1 MILGFLS
8 LCVSIFGINEIKKLI
23 FSESYERETENL
35 ASLPPSIS
43 EDIETNTVSLKIAST
58 NSFSLNLGKAKI
70 EGKSGVLAT
79 DIELS
84 ISGLSYAD
92 LPDLPPH
99 LINVTGEY
107 SGFRMLPHN
116 TLFKSDIEIE
126 LPYDEAKIPEG
137 FSVNDIETYYY
148 DEQVQEWKTINY
160 ISADTA
166 QKVIISGVNHFTDF
180 INAIT
185 QMPEMPE
192 TQSFAPTQFSDMQA
206 ANPLSSFHF
215 IEPPQANNNGTVNLS
230 FPLSLPSG
238 RQGLQPNLTLNY
250 SSESDL
256 GLFGLGWDLAIPEIS
271 IETRWGVPRYDSIKE
286 SETYLLNGEQLIQM
300 SGSDY
305 TNLHALTHREEWR
318 DRDLVSGSTQFF
330 RRVEGSFEKIIRY
343 GTNPKNYYWEV
354 TDKHGVKYYY
364 GKQINND
371 AVDDMAVLKNVDG
384 NIGKWKLTE
393 IRDLNGNFVEFTYK
407 HSDPANLYKEIR
419 PDTIYYTGHGTE
431 HGKYSVGFHYK
442 EIANDKY
449 QKTNARLGFLEANRH
464 LVTDI
469 IIKYDSATIIKQY
482 RFCYEDDN
490 AFGKLLLSKISEV
503 KPSGFCSQNADYYCL
518 DTDTTTIVLQ
528 EFSYYGLPDAI
539 FSEPKKINIT
549 SDPVASYLLAPPA
562 SFESL
567 GQLGGNS
574 EISWGAG
581 LATTLGPNILPK
593 FTKIANAGANY
604 NFSRNTSKG
613 VRTIVDLN
621 GDGLPDRLTRKSNKV
636 YFEALSYNEVE
647 NAYNFESPV
656 VINGLKI
663 FSKEVSNNNSFG
675 GEAHF
680 GHTLSGDHSI
690 GNNKTKVYF
699 TDINAD
705 GLIDVVNNG
714 YVYYNK
720 LDANGDPSFEVIAPE
735 DMDEQSFAG
744 EICVDAGMGSD
755 GDSFDGIPIIANEL
769 DSEILYKEG
778 DTVWTRHCTDK
789 ETFTSQDPDNW
800 RSFYDSIIATYPHE
814 ITNDKFCWYTYE
826 LIPGELKIYPPH
838 DLVKL
843 WIAPYDGD
851 ITISNDAVLTDNLM
865 SKRDFSDSLKI
876 SIQIKNAIVYDKILT
891 KTDTITSIPST
902 HLAVN
907 RGDHIYFRVES
918 MDKKRYDKVAW
929 TPQINY
935 TKYGNN
941 TLSTNEQNSLD
952 ANGKHIYKFNAS
964 EDFLINPNTKYAMPF
979 DGRINIISTRKI
991 SEYLSDNVD
1000 FIIKKNNIPL
1010 FLFADERDIV
1020 DETNE
1025 ISSIPVETGDS
1036 IEFRVECLS
1045 NVNWQAISWDI
1056 SLYYDSIAPIDNNL
1070 TIAAYDTNFNP
1081 PKPNVKFDI
1090 IPFFTT
1096 YPKPVRPSIFVEQL
1110 NYLTNYIDTLKI
1122 FSNDEFIGF
1131 LSIKGDDGSVQNVF
1145 ICHQLVGNNYIHP
1158 INPAIH
1164 TTNGVGYFVDFYTM
1178 DTTELGTMMISF
1190 GNTGATGYK
1199 YVGIHGQH
1207 RPEDLKFGNLYN
1219 NWGQFNYKNTSTAYT
1234 DLIVKDSLCQSAG
1247 LRAALAMSN
1256 ALAETDPE
1264 QANEIITNWLET
1276 HPYEQEKF
1284 LPMSPDYKYNQW
1296 VGHGNVSYVNA
1307 DTLSNTL
1314 PCVLGIMP
1322 EAEYSL
1328 EAMGMPGEDED
1339 DILDDVPQGAVKQ
1352 APILKSKSKSKS
1364 SNISAFVLIGNGSSS
1379 TEVTT
1384 TTAFQDMNGD
1394 RYPDEI
1400 SEKEVKYSNPQGGT
1414 SNFVKAHNSFDY
1426 GSEIKNS
1433 SGVIFNYGA
1442 AIPSISQIRSFCTD
1456 NKIETQGSIGSVGYG
1471 ESNMDTKSTL
1481 SFIDY
1486 NGDGLPD
1493 KITDDGKVLYNLG
1506 YEFAMPINISN
1517 FSTKKDFSE
1526 TDNATLGVN
1535 IGGTSIA
1542 AGYGLSDSKNNT
1554 KIDIID
1560 INGDGLPDKVRNV
1573 SDNLK
1578 FYFNIGKSFVSNE
1591 NAIIDG
1597 VNSIFKTTNR
1607 NNSLNVAVSFGLF
1620 GLVVN
1625 PKTFMS
1631 WGASDVKGM
1640 FSDINADGLVDY
1652 VYDSDN
1658 DEYINVR
1665 YNQLGKTNLLKTVTN
1680 LVGSE
1685 FEISYTLSKHGGFD
1699 CPNRTMV
1706 MDSLKIFDGYTE
1718 DGANYQYFAF
1728 EYDSCMYQ
1736 RFDRENL
1743 GFKIVK
1749 TKALDQELEAYKII
1763 TEHYHNDKVLLK
1775 GLKYKDLITDKDGN
1789 KYIENEYIYGLCA
1802 LNNGQYISS
1811 SDECRCDAFPALSE
1825 QVRKYY
1831 ETQTEPQIIT
1841 NESFE
1846 YGQYGNI
1853 TKYTQE
1859 GDITDNDDNFT
1870 ATITYMGYS
1879 PQYLVGKQTSVV
1891 IKVSGEQTIR
1901 KTDYLHND
1909 TTGNLTKIT
1918 KYNNDITSEFDYA
1931 YDVYGNI
1938 TRVLLPHNATNQRM
1952 RYNYIY
1958 DNQIFSLP
1966 IQISDVYGYTSSA
1979 TYDYKLQVPLTN
1991 TDINGNTITYEYD
2004 WRARPIKII
2013 SPNETDFTIKY
2024 EYSLGNTDTDIAWA
2038 KTMHYDVFNEDSTIN
2053 TILFCD
2059 GLGKIIQTKK
2069 TMEIN
2074 GQEKRVVSGKII
2086 YDDYARKIAEYYPK
2100 EEAITANDL
2109 SINTGNEDNTAPTQ
2123 YQYDILNRITKTTY
2137 PDGTAD
2143 SIVYDIS
2150 ENKFRTKH
2158 IDAMGNIVTSYF
2170 DYRNLPTKITNSVG
2184 STILEY
2190 DQLGQ
2195 TLSTTDPDNLQTSY
2209 TYDMLG
2215 RKTSR
2220 THPDAGLHSYSYD
2233 QASNLISI
2241 DKNGLQTNYTYEY
2254 NRLKEVEYSEYQE
2267 NKITYTYG
2275 NANAGS
2281 NQKGR
2286 IVAIEDINGWV
2297 HFEYDKLG
2305 NVSKETKIV
2314 ILPNEA
2320 GIFQFSMLFDYD
2332 SWARVKSMQYP
2343 DGEIVYYSYDRGGNL
2358 KKLSGS
2364 KIYTSSSE
2372 NYPYIK
2378 DILYNKFGK
2387 RSNII
2392 YGNDIESTYQYDN
2405 MLRLSNLQS
2414 SSNDETLQIL
2424 NYQYDYVGNIV
2435 AINNTASALAN
2446 GTGIGGEYSNTY
2458 EYDNIYRLTNAS
2470 NSHSGNGINKTKT
2483 TQMQYSPNGRILE
2496 KKHITTNN
2504 NANPPFLLPST
2515 TGFNNYELS
2524 SFTRLFMITCI
2535 NLW

>member
-1 MILGFLS
+1 M
-8 LCVSIFGINEIKKLI
+8 
-23 FSESYERETENL
+23 
-35 ASLPPSIS
+35 
-43 EDIETNTVSLKIAST
+43 
-58 NSFSLNLGKAKI
+58 
-70 EGKSGVLAT
+70 
-79 DIELS
+79 
-84 ISGLSYAD
+84 
-92 LPDLPPH
+92 
-99 LINVTGEY
+99 
-107 SGFRMLPHN
+107 
-116 TLFKSDIEIE
+116 
-126 LPYDEAKIPEG
+126 
-137 FSVNDIETYYY
+137 
-148 DEQVQEWKTINY
+148 
-160 ISADTA
+160 
-166 QKVIISGVNHFTDF
+166 
-180 INAIT
+180 
-185 QMPEMPE
+185 
-192 TQSFAPTQFSDMQA
+192 
-206 ANPLSSFHF
+206 
-215 IEPPQANNNGTVNLS
+215 
-230 FPLSLPSG
+230 
-238 RQGLQPNLTLNY
+238 
-250 SSESDL
+250 
-256 GLFGLGWDLAIPEIS
+256 
-271 IETRWGVPRYDSIKE
+271 
-286 SETYLLNGEQLIQM
+286 
-300 SGSDY
+300 
-305 TNLHALTHREEWR
+305 
-318 DRDLVSGSTQFF
+318 
-330 RRVEGSFEKIIRY
+330 
-343 GTNPKNYYWEV
+343 
-354 TDKHGVKYYY
+354 
-364 GKQINND
+364 
-371 AVDDMAVLKNVDG
+371 
-384 NIGKWKLTE
+384 
-393 IRDLNGNFVEFTYK
+393 
-407 HSDPANLYKEIR
+407 
-419 PDTIYYTGHGTE
+419 
-431 HGKYSVGFHYK
+431 
-442 EIANDKY
+442 
-449 QKTNARLGFLEANRH
+449 
-464 LVTDI
+464 
-469 IIKYDSATIIKQY
+469 
-482 RFCYEDDN
+482 
-490 AFGKLLLSKISEV
+490 
-503 KPSGFCSQNADYYCL
+503 
-518 DTDTTTIVLQ
+518 
-528 EFSYYGLPDAI
+528 
-539 FSEPKKINIT
+539 
-549 SDPVASYLLAPPA
+549 
-562 SFESL
+562 
-567 GQLGGNS
+567 
-574 EISWGAG
+574 
-581 LATTLGPNILPK
+581 
-593 FTKIANAGANY
+593 
-604 NFSRNTSKG
+604 
-613 VRTIVDLN
+613 
-621 GDGLPDRLTRKSNKV
+621 
-636 YFEALSYNEVE
+636 
-647 NAYNFESPV
+647 
-656 VINGLKI
+656 
-663 FSKEVSNNNSFG
+663 
-675 GEAHF
+675 
-680 GHTLSGDHSI
+680 
-690 GNNKTKVYF
+690 
-699 TDINAD
+699 
-705 GLIDVVNNG
+705 
-714 YVYYNK
+714 
-720 LDANGDPSFEVIAPE
+720 IAPE
-735 DMDEQSFAG
+735 DMDGKSFAG

-755 GDSFDGIPIIANEL
+755 GDSFDGIPILANEL

-778 DTVWTRHCTDK
+778 DTVWTRHCADK
-789 ETFTSQDPDNW
+789 ETFTSQNPDNW
-800 RSFYDSIIATYPHE
+800 NNFYDSIIATYPHE

-1339 DILDDVPQGAVKQ
+1339 DILDDLPPGAVKQ
-1352 APILKSKSKSKS
+1352 APILKSKSE
-1364 SNISAFVLIGNGSSS
+1364 NTTANLSAFGIVGSGNSW
-1379 TEVTT
+1379 TEITT
-1384 TTAFQDMNGD
+1384 TTSFQDMNGD

-1879 PQYLVGKQTSVV
+1879 PQYIVGKRRNIIVKNTNN
-1891 IKVSGEQTIR
+1891 QTIR
-1901 KTDYLHND
+1901 RTMFFYNSI
-1909 TTGNLTKIT
+1909 GNVTQIN
-1918 KYNNDITSEFDYA
+1918 KYNNNLISYFNYS

-1938 TRVLLPHNATNQRM
+1938 TQVLLPHNATNQRM

-1958 DNQIFSLP
+1958 DDQIFSLP
-1966 IQISDVYGYTSSA
+1966 TQVTSILGYSSS
-1979 TYDYKLQVPLTN
+1979 TIYDYKLQVPLSS
-1991 TDINGNTITYEYD
+1991 TDINNNTISFEYD
-2004 WRARPIKII
+2004 WRGRLTKVI
-2013 SPNETDFTIKY
+2013 SPNETDYTIKY
-2024 EYSLGNTDTDIAWA
+2024 AYSLSNTNDNIAWA
-2038 KTMHYDVFNEDSTIN
+2038 KTMHYDTFNNNNTIN
-2053 TILFCD
+2053 TVLFCD
-2059 GLGKIIQTKK
+2059 GLGRVIQTKK
-2069 TMEIN
+2069 DIEIN
-2074 GQEKRVVSGKII
+2074 SVEKRVVSGKVI
-2086 YDDYARKIAEYYPK
+2086 YDIFGRVISEYYPK
-2100 EEAITANDL
+2100 VEELSSDETTLSTAP
-2109 SINTGNEDNTAPTQ
+2109 EDNTPPTE
-2123 YQYDILNRITKTTY
+2123 YRYDVLDRVTKTIY
-2137 PDGTAD
+2137 PDGTSD
-2143 SIVYDIS
+2143 SIAYDIS
-2150 ENKFRTKH
+2150 DGKFRTQH
-2158 IDAMGNIVTSYF
+2158 IDALGNKVSTFY
-2170 DYRNLPTKITNSVG
+2170 DYRNLTTKITNCYG
-2184 STILEY
+2184 STTIVY

-2195 TLSTTDPDNLQTSY
+2195 KISTNDPNNIQTTY

-2215 RKTSR
+2215 RLTSR
-2220 THPDAGLHSYSYD
+2220 NHPDAGVYTRSYD
-2233 QASNLISI
+2233 RANNLTMLN
-2241 DKNGLQTNYTYEY
+2241 KNEVQIQYKYHY
-2254 NRLKEVEYSEYQE
+2254 NRLTQMEYSDNPEL
-2267 NKITYTYG
+2267 KVTYTYG
-2275 NANAGS
+2275 AVGASANAA
-2281 NQKGR
+2281 GR
-2286 IVAIEDINGWV
+2286 VVKVEDINGWTY
-2297 HFEYDKLG
+2297 FEYDKLG
-2305 NVSKETKIV
+2305 NVSKETKTV
-2314 ILPNEA
+2314 VLPNEA
-2320 GIFQFSMLFDYD
+2320 DMWQLSMLYTYD
-2332 SWARVKSMQYP
+2332 SWGRIRTMRYP
-2343 DGEIVYYSYDRGGNL
+2343 DGENVAYRYDKGGNL
-2358 KKLSGS
+2358 NFVLGFKNINGPGLGQL
-2364 KIYTSSSE
+2364 
-2372 NYPYIK
+2372 YPYVQDIK
-2378 DILYNKFGK
+2378 YNKFGK
-2387 RSNII
+2387 RTEIK
-2392 YGNDIESTYQYDN
+2392 YGNDIISTYQYDD
-2405 MLRLSNLQS
+2405 MQRLSSLQS
-2414 SSNDETLQIL
+2414 GNNTEVLQTL
-2424 NYQYDYVGNIV
+2424 NYQYDDVGNITS
-2435 AINNTASALAN
+2435 INNTAQTLPN
-2446 GTGIGGEYSNTY
+2446 GLGGIYTNTY
-2458 EYDNIYRLTNAS
+2458 SYDDIYRLTNAS
-2470 NSHSGNGINKTKT
+2470 NQYIKDSTVLTKT
-2483 TQMQYSPNGRILE
+2483 TQMQYMANGRITE
-2496 KKHITTNN
+2496 KRHVLTSHNIGS
-2504 NANPPFLLPST
+2504 PPPPPVLAQNS
-2515 TGFNNYELS
+2515 GFNNYTYNNNKISSNYIISPTFVYDVKYNNYQYDDNGNMIEIKTFSNSLQYPPSPPTVTAQRNLYWNVEDQLQAMIDFNNSAYYFYNYSGERTWKIVGRKITQTISGTTIKYNHFNQSTYYLFPQVSVTSTNYTKHIFAGEERICSKVGTGKSADIPQIVLPPPPAQINAKRSQQTYLMKRTFTNLCIPSLGPPPVSLCAISSGANILNTNLLASSMTKITSTATEPENLQYFYLSDHLGSSSWITDKDGNALQHLSYLPFGEVFANQKASGS
-2524 SFTRLFMITCI
+2524 SFDAEFKFLGKELDSETGYTKTDNRYYWANAGIFLSVDPLCDKYPMLTPYNYAGNNPLIFKDPSGLDFDPTIDHKNKTITI
-2535 NLW
+2535 NATYYTSNKNKAHLQKALNAWNEQSGKYYFTPEGSNKEYVINFNLKIAEGNFDTDDDALNAFGSDKSGSANYFQFGEVATNERGHTFDGNQITVSKEAPNRTSSHEVGHTLGIGHFQFGLMETGGNDDKISIGNVANILKTAKFDVKIPEVIRNNQIDNNGGGRAKTTHNIKGRVHY

>member
-1 MILGFLS
+1 M
-8 LCVSIFGINEIKKLI
+8 KLD
-23 FSESYERETENL
+23 
-35 ASLPPSIS
+35 SLPY
-43 EDIETNTVSLKIAST
+43 N
-58 NSFSLNLGKAKI
+58 
-70 EGKSGVLAT
+70 
-79 DIELS
+79 
-84 ISGLSYAD
+84 
-92 LPDLPPH
+92 
-99 LINVTGEY
+99 
-107 SGFRMLPHN
+107 
-116 TLFKSDIEIE
+116 
-126 LPYDEAKIPEG
+126 
-137 FSVNDIETYYY
+137 
-148 DEQVQEWKTINY
+148 
-160 ISADTA
+160 
-166 QKVIISGVNHFTDF
+166 
-180 INAIT
+180 
-185 QMPEMPE
+185 
-192 TQSFAPTQFSDMQA
+192 
-206 ANPLSSFHF
+206 
-215 IEPPQANNNGTVNLS
+215 
-230 FPLSLPSG
+230 
-238 RQGLQPNLTLNY
+238 
-250 SSESDL
+250 
-256 GLFGLGWDLAIPEIS
+256 
-271 IETRWGVPRYDSIKE
+271 
-286 SETYLLNGEQLIQM
+286 
-300 SGSDY
+300 
-305 TNLHALTHREEWR
+305 
-318 DRDLVSGSTQFF
+318 
-330 RRVEGSFEKIIRY
+330 
-343 GTNPKNYYWEV
+343 
-354 TDKHGVKYYY
+354 
-364 GKQINND
+364 
-371 AVDDMAVLKNVDG
+371 
-384 NIGKWKLTE
+384 
-393 IRDLNGNFVEFTYK
+393 
-407 HSDPANLYKEIR
+407 
-419 PDTIYYTGHGTE
+419 
-431 HGKYSVGFHYK
+431 
-442 EIANDKY
+442 
-449 QKTNARLGFLEANRH
+449 
-464 LVTDI
+464 
-469 IIKYDSATIIKQY
+469 
-482 RFCYEDDN
+482 
-490 AFGKLLLSKISEV
+490 
-503 KPSGFCSQNADYYCL
+503 
-518 DTDTTTIVLQ
+518 
-528 EFSYYGLPDAI
+528 I
-539 FSEPKKINIT
+539 FSEPEVISESN
-549 SDPVASYLLAPPA
+549 DPGASYLSAPPA
-562 SFESL
+562 SFKPL
-567 GQLGGNS
+567 GKLGGNS

-581 LATTLGPNILPK
+581 LATTLGVNILPK
-593 FTKIANAGANY
+593 FTKTANAGANY

-621 GDGLPDRLTRKSNKV
+621 GDGLPDRLTSVHESV
-636 YFEALSYNEVE
+636 YFESLSYNEVE

-851 ITISNDAVLTDNLM
+851 ITISNDAVLTENLM

-876 SIQIKNAIVYDKILT
+876 SIQIDTIVYDKILT
-891 KTDTITSIPST
+891 KTDATTSIPTDIVFS
-902 HLAVN
+902 VK

-935 TKYGNN
+935 IKYGNN
-941 TLSTNEQNSLD
+941 TLSSIQQNSLD

-979 DGRINIISTRKI
+979 DGRIKADTKIKI
-991 SEYLSDNVD
+991 SEDLSDNVY
-1000 FIIKKNNIPL
+1000 FVVKRNGAYITPPPFLNI
-1010 FLFADERDIV
+1010 AMRD
-1020 DETNE
+1020 
-1025 ISSIPVETGDS
+1025 SVETTLTIEEAYVSQGDT
-1036 IEFRVECLS
+1036 IEFRVECFS
-1045 NVNWQAISWDI
+1045 NVNWEAISWEI
-1056 SLYYDSIAPIDNNL
+1056 SLYYDNIEPIDNL
-1070 TIAAYDTNFNP
+1070 TIAAYDTSFNP

-1110 NYLTNYIDTLKI
+1110 TNLTNYYDTVYIDTLKI
-1122 FSNDEFIGF
+1122 INSNSPISNFLGF
-1131 LSIKGDDGSVQNVF
+1131 LSIKGDDGSVQNRL
-1145 ICHQLVGNNYIHP
+1145 INYSQNIYNGIYP
-1158 INPAIH
+1158 IDSIQIIKN
-1164 TTNGVGYFVDFYTM
+1164 VGYFIDFYTA
-1178 DTTELGTMMISF
+1178 DTIELNNLKICFDNNSNCF
-1190 GNTGATGYK
+1190 PYSI
-1199 YVGIHGQH
+1199 GIHCQH
-1207 RPEDLKFGNLYN
+1207 RSEDLKFGNLYR

-1234 DLIVKDSLCQSAG
+1234 DLIVKDSLCQSIG
-1247 LRAALAMSN
+1247 LQTALATSN

-1264 QANEIITNWLET
+1264 QANEIITNWFET

-1296 VGHGNVSYVNA
+1296 VGYGNVSYVNA

-1339 DILDDVPQGAVKQ
+1339 DILDDLPPGAVKQ
-1352 APILKSKSKSKS
+1352 APILKSKSE
-1364 SNISAFVLIGNGSSS
+1364 NTTANLSAFGIVGSGNSW
-1379 TEVTT
+1379 TEITT
-1384 TTAFQDMNGD
+1384 TTSFQDMNGD

-1400 SEKEVKYSNPQGGT
+1400 TERLVKYSNPQGGT
-1414 SNFVKAHNSFDY
+1414 SDFVKAHNSFDY
-1426 GSEIKNS
+1426 GNEFKK
-1433 SGVIFNYGA
+1433 GA
-1442 AIPSISQIRSFCTD
+1442 GTLYNFGASVPSPSQIRSFCSGKKT
-1456 NKIETQGSIGSVGYG
+1456 ETQGSIGSFGYG
-1471 ESNMDTKSTL
+1471 SSDMNTKSIL

-1493 KITDDGKVLYNLG
+1493 KITDEGKVLYNLG
-1506 YEFAMPINISN
+1506 YEFYAPIVISN
-1517 FSTKKDFSE
+1517 LFAKNDYSNNSGGS
-1526 TDNATLGVN
+1526 LGVN
-1535 IGGTSIA
+1535 IVGNSIA
-1542 AGYGLSDSKNNT
+1542 AGYGTNTSTNNT
-1554 KIDIID
+1554 NLDIID
-1560 INGDGLPDKVRNV
+1560 INGDGLPDKLTSVTFG
-1573 SDNLK
+1573 LK
-1578 FYFNIGKSFVSNE
+1578 CEFNTGKSFISTD
-1591 NAIIDG
+1591 IYDIYT
-1597 VNSIFKTTNR
+1597 SFKTISK
-1607 NNSLNVAVSFGLF
+1607 NNNLNVAVTFNLF
-1620 GLVVN
+1620 CFAVN

-1652 VYDSDN
+1652 VYEEN
-1658 DEYINVR
+1658 NQIKVR
-1665 YNQLGKTNLLKTVTN
+1665 YNQLGKTNLLKIVTN

-1685 FEISYTLSKHGGFD
+1685 FKISYSLSKHGGFD
-1699 CPNRTMV
+1699 CPNRTMI

-1966 IQISDVYGYTSSA
+1966 TQVTSVLGYSSNT
-1979 TYDYKLQVPLTN
+1979 TYDYKLQVPLSN
-1991 TDINGNTITYEYD
+1991 TDINNNTISFEHD
-2004 WRARPIKII
+2004 WRGRLTKVV

-2100 EEAITANDL
+2100 EEAITANDI
-2109 SINTGNEDNTAPTQ
+2109 SINTENEDNTAPTQ

-2195 TLSTTDPDNLQTSY
+2195 KLSTTDPDNIQTSY

-2254 NRLKEVEYSEYQE
+2254 NRLKEVEYSEFQE

-2275 NANAGS
+2275 NANAAS

-2314 ILPNEA
+2314 VLPNEA

-2364 KIYTSSSE
+2364 KIFTSSSE

-2515 TGFNNYELS
+2515 TGFNNYEYNNNKVLENDNFSFNFALDRVYNNYEYDANGNMTKTTKYSLPLMQPSFPAILS
-2524 SFTRLFMITCI
+2524 SRNLYWNDSDQLQAMTDYSNSAHYFYNYAGDRTWKVVGAKITTTLSGIQRTYNVFNQSTYYLFPQVTITNSAYTKHIFAGTERICSKIGTGKSVDMLQLLLPPTAQITAKRSQQTNLMKRTFSNLCISNLNPPPIFLCAIVNGGNILSI
-2535 NLW
+2535 NLLSSSAAKITSTATEYEDLQYFYLSDHLGSSSWISDKDGNALQHLSYLPFGEVFANQKAQNSSFDTEYKFSGKERDTETGFDYFGARYYVSELGIWLSVDPMAEERSWITPYNYSQNNPVGRSDKSGMLDDEYQFDKLGNFVNRVSNDKIDKLTIIGDKKNVSSIDFKVGTFEGKINTVVNGDTFFEGLSGKTSESVFNFMSDNSSAEWGYMETINEDRSSSFLVGTGHNDLGETAVFPKAMSATEGSVIKYDHSHPNYNFFSNENCGYPSNSKTSLRGERYSDVDAWEMLKKRNPNISVGIRHAGRNRNFYQNKNGNWKEIFNNN